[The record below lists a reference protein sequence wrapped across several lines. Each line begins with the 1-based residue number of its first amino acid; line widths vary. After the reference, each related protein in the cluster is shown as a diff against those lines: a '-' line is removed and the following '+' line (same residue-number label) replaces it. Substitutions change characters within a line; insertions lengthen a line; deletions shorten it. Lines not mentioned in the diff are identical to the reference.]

1 MSIKKGDGD
10 VRAVIITDD
19 SPAVMTF
26 IHRILDGA
34 DIKNDSLEIFSEQ
47 SDPAHVILTHAHTIK
62 CALLIHS
69 CEIDTQNQG
78 IHIISGDKDLDTST
92 AKLIQI
98 MRPALCV
105 RETAEQYRSKMAHE
119 LLQRKIPCV
128 GFVLP
133 PLDPHNEKGLEH
145 AITSIRYFLH
155 EAGLIDAPYVRKMV
169 AVFKRKEV
177 HASQEGI
184 FHPQVLLFEKVEPGD
199 IVGEIESGKES
210 TPIQSPGKGK
220 VIELRTHQKVKKGD
234 LVFSLGEEIGF
245 YDF

>member
-1 MSIKKGDGD
+1 MSIKKGDG
-10 VRAVIITDD
+10 VLRAVIITDD

-34 DIKNDSLEIFSEQ
+34 DIKNGSLEIFSEQ
-47 SDPAHVILTHAHTIK
+47 SDSANVILAHAHTIK

-78 IHIISGDKDLDTST
+78 INIISGDKDLDSAT

-105 RETAEQYRSKMAHE
+105 RESAGQFHSKITHE
-119 LLQRKIPCV
+119 LLNRKIPCL

-145 AITSIRYFLH
+145 AITSVRYFLH

-177 HASQEGI
+177 HAPCEGI
-184 FHPQVLLFEKVEPGD
+184 FHPQLLLFEKVEPGD

-210 TPIQSPGKGK
+210 TPLLSPGKGK
-220 VIELRTHQKVKKGD
+220 VIELRTHQKIKMGD

-245 YDF
+245 YEF